1 MNIEKTVKKMR
12 QNKRDWLIKDILKI
26 ANHFD
31 INVVNNGSSHY
42 VLKHAKVSKNLSIP
56 NHKDLH
62 PSYITL
68 FLNFL
73 TVVDFEFM
81 QQL

>member
-1 MNIEKTVKKMR
+1 MNIEKTIKKMK

-26 ANHFD
+26 ANHFG
-31 INVVNNGSSHY
+31 ISVINNGTSHY
-42 VLKHAKVSKNLSIP
+42 VLKHSSVKKNLSIP

-62 PSYITL
+62 PSYITN

-73 TVVDFEFM
+73 TDIDIELM
-81 QQL
+81 RKI